1 MKTMKND
8 TLAPIHP
15 GIILK
20 EEFLDPMEITQ
31 YKLAK
36 DIGVDRARI
45 NQIVNGGR
53 SISADT
59 ALRLSTYFGLSD
71 RYWLNAQTLYDIETA
86 KEQFTGTELQQM
98 AMKAKSSGRTSKGKL
113 SEKTN
118 SAHKNKTADNIVIK
132 SKCRS
137 RSRRVTA

>member
-1 MKTMKND
+1 MKNNP
-8 TLAPIHP
+8 LAPIHP

-31 YKLAK
+31 YKLSK

-45 NQIVNGGR
+45 NQIVNGNR

-86 KEQFTGTELQQM
+86 KEKFTESEIRQV
-98 AMKAKSSGRTSKGKL
+98 ARNAKLSRRTSKEKL
-113 SEKTN
+113 SGNTT
-118 SAHKNKTADNIVIK
+118 SAPKNKTVSNIV
-132 SKCRS
+132 S
-137 RSRRVTA
+137 R